1 MISSYV
7 KVAVRSMARHK
18 TLSAINILGLSV
30 GIACF
35 TLFML
40 NALNEFSFDRQ
51 HANADR
57 IYRVYRWTEA
67 RRGEAAEGDP
77 YLPMP
82 LGPALKQDLA
92 DVEEYVRFQDSW
104 VEDFVRAK
112 GPVTRMGV
120 TYADPRMFDVFSF
133 PLKYGDPG
141 TALADL
147 RSVVLTERAASR
159 LFGPANPVGE
169 RLEIKLGDVFEPFT
183 VAAVAEDPPE
193 NSSIRFDVLANFE
206 FLAGSARS
214 QRSRDNWYHSA
225 FQTFV
230 LLRPGSRLADD
241 ADRLLRFRHKY
252 YPGEEDD
259 LRKAREAGL
268 WTAAGAPVAYRLQ
281 PLRAMHTDPRMR
293 GGVVPSVDPRS
304 IWAMLAI
311 AGSVLLIACI
321 NFTTLAIGRSAGR
334 AREVVIRRVVGGQRK
349 QLVFQFLSEAMIMS
363 LTAGAIGLGLAQL
376 LLPYFNALAG
386 KHLSLSLGLYPE
398 IGPLFPGLVVFAG
411 LLAGGYPALAL
422 SSLRPVEIMRK
433 KIHLGGSNLFTRSL
447 VTLQFALS
455 VALIISTLVIL
466 GQLRFMRS
474 TSPGFDKENVVSV
487 HAEGTP
493 ADRLFPLF
501 RQSVLG
507 KPEIVDATA
516 SDIGLGQGT
525 GWSRNG
531 WDYEGRH
538 KDTFEYSVQD
548 NYLAVMG
555 MELRAGRDFD
565 PEIRADAST
574 SVLVNEAFVRD
585 MGWTNEQAVG
595 QRLTGYTEKSENT
608 PVIIGVVK
616 DFHFRPFGEEVKPQ
630 LFNRFPGSPM
640 RRFFVRI
647 RPGDPRPAL
656 GVLREAWR
664 QLVPDLPFAFSFLDD
679 DLDAFY
685 RSETRQAAVVGWAG
699 GISIF
704 LGCLGLFGLAALAA
718 VNRTKEIGIRKVLGA
733 TSARIATLLSK
744 EFIRLVVVANLI
756 AWPVAWVAMNGWL
769 RNFAYRIGLRAW
781 VFALAGGLSLLVALV
796 TVGTQAMRSAAA
808 NPVETLRSE

>member
-7 KVAVRSMARHK
+7 KVALRSMARHK

-40 NALNEFSFDRQ
+40 NAVNEFSFDRQ

-57 IYRVYRWTEA
+57 LFRVYRWTEA
-67 RRGEAAEGDP
+67 LQGGGGEADSS
-77 YLPMP
+77 LPMP
-82 LGPALKQDLA
+82 LGPALKNDLA
-92 DVEEYVRFQDSW
+92 EVEEFVRFQNAW
-104 VEDFVRAK
+104 VEDFVRAS

-120 TYADPRMFDVFSF
+120 TYADPRVFDVFSF
-133 PLKYGDPG
+133 PLKYGDPK

-159 LFGPANPVGE
+159 LFGAVNPVGQ
-169 RLEIKLGDVFEPFT
+169 RLEIKLEDVFEPFT
-183 VAAVAEDPPE
+183 VTAVAENPPE
-193 NSSIRFDVLANFE
+193 NSSIRFDVLASFE
-206 FLAGSARS
+206 FLTETPYGRRVRES
-214 QRSRDNWYHSA
+214 WFHSA

-230 LLRPGSRLADD
+230 LLRPGSRLAEDTQQ
-241 ADRLLRFRHKY
+241 LLTFRRKY
-252 YPGEEDD
+252 YPDEEAE
-259 LRKAREAGL
+259 LRRGGRWTGAGP
-268 WTAAGAPVAYRLQ
+268 PVMYRLQ
-281 PLRAMHTDPRMR
+281 PLRAMHTDTRMR

-386 KHLSLSLGLYPE
+386 KRLSLSLGLYPE
-398 IGPLFPGLVVFAG
+398 IGPLVPGLVIFAG

-422 SSLRPVEIMRK
+422 SSFRPVDILRRK
-433 KIHLGGSNLFTRSL
+433 IRLGGSNLFTRAL

-455 VALIISTLVIL
+455 VILIVSTLVIL

-474 TSPGFDKENVVSV
+474 ESPGFDKENVVSV
-487 HAEGTP
+487 HAEMTP

-501 RQSVLG
+501 RQYVRG
-507 KPEIVDATA
+507 KPEIVDATG
-516 SDIGLGQGT
+516 SDLGLGEGT

-538 KDTFEYSVQD
+538 KDTFEYFVQD
-548 NYLAVMG
+548 NFLAVMG

-565 PEIRADAST
+565 PEIRADSLT
-574 SVLVNEAFVRD
+574 SVIVNEAFVRD
-585 MGWTNEQAVG
+585 IGWTNEQAVG
-595 QRLTGYTEKSENT
+595 QRLTGYTEKPENT

-616 DFHFRPFGEEVKPQ
+616 DFHFRPFGEEMKPQ
-630 LFNRFPGSPM
+630 LFNRFPGSPT

-647 RPGDPRPAL
+647 RPGDPRPAIQ
-656 GVLREAWR
+656 VLREVWR
-664 QLVPDLPFAFSFLDD
+664 QLVPDLPFAYSFLDD

-733 TSARIATLLSK
+733 TSAHIAALLSK
-744 EFIRLVVVANLI
+744 EFVRLVVVANLV

-769 RNFAYRIGLRAW
+769 RNFAYRIGLQAW
-781 VFALAGGLSLLVALV
+781 VFALAGGLSLLVALL
-796 TVGTQAMRSAAA
+796 TVGSQAMRSAAA
-808 NPVETLRSE
+808 NPVETLRNE

>member
-40 NALNEFSFDRQ
+40 NAVHEFSFDRQ
-51 HANADR
+51 HANAGR
-57 IYRVYRWTEA
+57 IHRVYRWTEA
-67 RRGEAAEGDP
+67 RQGGSGEADSS
-77 YLPMP
+77 LPMP

-92 DVEEYVRFQDSW
+92 DVEEYVRFQNAW

-112 GPVTRMGV
+112 GPMTRMGV
-120 TYADPRMFDVFSF
+120 TYADPRVFDVFSF

-159 LFGPANPVGE
+159 LFGPVNPVGE
-169 RLEIKLGDVFEPFT
+169 RLEIKIGDVLEPFT
-183 VAAVAEDPPE
+183 VTAVAENPPE
-193 NSSIRFDVLANFE
+193 NSSIRFDILASFE
-206 FLAGSARS
+206 FLAETSYGQKR
-214 QRSRDNWYHSA
+214 RGDWYHSA

-241 ADRLLRFRHKY
+241 PDRLLRFRHKY
-252 YPGEEDD
+252 YPGEAEE
-259 LRKAREAGL
+259 LRKARETGL
-268 WTAAGAPVAYRLQ
+268 WTAAGAPVSYRLQ
-281 PLRAMHTDPRMR
+281 PLRAMHTDTRMR
-293 GGVVPSVDPRS
+293 GGVVPSVDPKS

-321 NFTTLAIGRSAGR
+321 NFTTLAVGRSAGR
-334 AREVVIRRVVGGQRK
+334 AREVAIRRVVGGRRK
-349 QLVFQFLSEAMIMS
+349 QLVVQFLSEAMIMS
-363 LTAGAIGLGLAQL
+363 LTAGGIGLALAHL

-386 KHLSLSLGLYPE
+386 KRLTLSLGLYPE
-398 IGPLFPGLVVFAG
+398 IGPLVPCLVVFAG

-422 SSLRPVEIMRK
+422 SGFRPVEIMRK
-433 KIHLGGSNLFTRSL
+433 RIHLGGSNLFTRAL

-474 TSPGFDKENVVSV
+474 ESPGFDKENVVSV

-493 ADRLFPLF
+493 ANRLFPLF
-501 RQSVLG
+501 RQAVRG
-507 KPEIVDATA
+507 RPEIVDATG

-525 GWSRNG
+525 GWSRKG
-531 WDYEGRH
+531 WDYEGRN

-548 NYLAVMG
+548 DFLAVMG

-565 PEIRADAST
+565 PEIRADDST
-574 SVLVNEAFVRD
+574 SVVVNEAFVRD

-595 QRLTGYTEKSENT
+595 RRLTGYTERPEDT
-608 PVIIGVVK
+608 PVIIGVVR
-616 DFHFRPFGEEVKPQ
+616 DFHFRPFSEEVKPQ
-630 LFNRFPGSPM
+630 IFRRSPGAPA

-656 GVLREAWR
+656 ETLREAWTR
-664 QLVPDLPFAFSFLDD
+664 LVPDLPFAYSFLDD

-718 VNRTKEIGIRKVLGA
+718 ANRTKEIGIRKVLGA
-733 TSARIATLLSK
+733 TSARIAALLSK
-744 EFIRLVVVANLI
+744 EFVRLVVIANLV
-756 AWPVAWVAMNGWL
+756 AWPAAWLVMNGWL
-769 RNFAYRIGLRAW
+769 RNFAYRIGLQAW
-781 VFALAGGLSLLVALV
+781 VFALAGGLSLVVALV
-796 TVGTQAMRSAAA
+796 TVGAQAMRTAAA
-808 NPVETLRSE
+808 DPVETLRSE

>member
-7 KVAVRSMARHK
+7 KVAVRSMRRHK

-40 NALNEFSFDRQ
+40 NAVNEFSFDRQ

-57 IYRVYRWTEA
+57 LFRVYRWTEA
-67 RRGEAAEGDP
+67 SQGGSGESDSS
-77 YLPMP
+77 LPMP
-82 LGPALKQDLA
+82 LGPALKKDLA
-92 DVEEYVRFQDSW
+92 DIEEFVRFQNAW
-104 VEDFVRAK
+104 VEDFVRAD
-112 GPVTRMGV
+112 GPVTRMGI
-120 TYADPRMFDVFSF
+120 TYADPRVFDVFSF
-133 PLKYGDPG
+133 PLKYGDPK

-159 LFGPANPVGE
+159 LFGAVNPVGR
-169 RLEIKLGDVFEPFT
+169 RLEIKLEDVFEPFT
-183 VAAVAEDPPE
+183 VTAVAENLPE
-193 NSSIRFDVLANFE
+193 NSSFRFDVLANFE
-206 FLAGSARS
+206 FLTETPYGRRVRES
-214 QRSRDNWYHSA
+214 WFHSA

-230 LLRPGSRLADD
+230 LLRPGSRLAEDTEQ
-241 ADRLLRFRHKY
+241 LLTFRRKY
-252 YPGEEDD
+252 YPDEEAE
-259 LRKAREAGL
+259 LRRGGRWTGAGP
-268 WTAAGAPVAYRLQ
+268 PVRYRLQ
-281 PLRAMHTDPRMR
+281 PLRAMHLDTRMR

-386 KHLSLSLGLYPE
+386 KHLTLSLGLYPE
-398 IGPLFPGLVVFAG
+398 IGPLVPGLVIFAG

-422 SSLRPVEIMRK
+422 SSFRPVDILRRK
-433 KIHLGGSNLFTRSL
+433 IRLGGSNLFTRAL

-455 VALIISTLVIL
+455 VILIVSTLVIL

-474 TSPGFDKENVVSV
+474 ESPGFDKENVVSV
-487 HAEGTP
+487 HAEMTP

-501 RQSVLG
+501 RQYVRG
-507 KPEIVDATA
+507 KPEIVDATG
-516 SDIGLGQGT
+516 SNLGLGEGT
-525 GWSRNG
+525 GWSRQG
-531 WDYEGRH
+531 WDYEDRH
-538 KDTFEYSVQD
+538 KETFEYFVQD

-565 PEIRADAST
+565 PEIRADSLT
-574 SVLVNEAFVRD
+574 SVIVNEAFVRD
-585 MGWTNEQAVG
+585 FGWTNEQAVG
-595 QRLTGYTEKSENT
+595 QRLTGYTEKPENT
-608 PVIIGVVK
+608 PVVIGVVK
-616 DFHFRPFGEEVKPQ
+616 DFHFRPFGEEMKPQ
-630 LFNRFPGSPM
+630 LFNRFPGSPT

-647 RPGDPRPAL
+647 RPGDPRPAIQ
-656 GVLREAWR
+656 VLREAWTR
-664 QLVPDLPFAFSFLDD
+664 LVPDLPFAYSFLDD

-733 TSARIATLLSK
+733 TSAHIAMLLSK
-744 EFIRLVVVANLI
+744 EFVRLVVIANLV

-769 RNFAYRIGLRAW
+769 RNFAYRIGLQAW
-781 VFALAGGLSLLVALV
+781 VFALAGGLSLLVALL
-796 TVGTQAMRSAAA
+796 TVGSQAMRSAAA
-808 NPVETLRSE
+808 NPVETLRNE

>member
-1 MISSYV
+1 MISSYI
-7 KVAVRSMARHK
+7 KVAWRSMARHK
-18 TLSAINILGLSV
+18 TLTAINVLGLSV

-40 NALNEFSFDRQ
+40 NAVNEFSFDRQ

-57 IYRVYRWTEA
+57 LFRVYRWTEA
-67 RRGEAAEGDP
+67 SKGGSGESDP

-82 LGPALKQDLA
+82 LGPALKKDLA
-92 DVEEYVRFQDSW
+92 DVEEFVRFQDPW
-104 VEDFVRAK
+104 VEDFVRAD
-112 GPVTRMGV
+112 GPVTQMGV
-120 TYADPRMFDVFSF
+120 TYADARVFDVFSF
-133 PLKYGDPG
+133 PLKYGDPK
-141 TALADL
+141 TALAEL
-147 RSVVLTERAASR
+147 GSVVLTERAASR
-159 LFGPANPVGE
+159 LFGPANPVGR
-169 RLEIKLGDVFEPFT
+169 RLEIKLGDAFEPFMVT
-183 VAAVAEDPPE
+183 AVAENPPE
-193 NSSIRFDVLANFE
+193 NSSFRFDSLASFE
-206 FLAGSARS
+206 FLAGTADGRQAR
-214 QRSRDNWYHSA
+214 DDWFHSA
-225 FQTFV
+225 FQTYV
-230 LLRPGSRLADD
+230 LLRPGSRLAEDP
-241 ADRLLRFRHKY
+241 RELRAFRHKY
-252 YPGEEDD
+252 YPDEEEES
-259 LRKAREAGL
+259 RKSGR
-268 WTAAGAPVAYRLQ
+268 WTGSDPPVRYRLQ
-281 PLRAMHTDPRMR
+281 PLLAMHTDPRMR
-293 GGVVPSVDPRS
+293 GGAVPSVDPRS
-304 IWAMLAI
+304 VWAMLAI
-311 AGSVLLIACI
+311 AAIVLLIACI

-334 AREVVIRRVVGGQRK
+334 AREVAIRRVVGGRRR

-386 KHLSLSLGLYPE
+386 KHLTLSLALYPE
-398 IGPLFPGLVVFAG
+398 IGPLVPGLVIFAG

-422 SSLRPVEIMRK
+422 SSFRPVEIMRK
-433 KIHLGGSNLFTRSL
+433 KIHLGGSNLFTRAL

-474 TSPGFDKENVVSV
+474 ESPGFDKENVVSV

-507 KPEIVDATA
+507 KPEIVDATG

-531 WDYEGRH
+531 WDYEGSH
-538 KDTFEYSVQD
+538 KETFEYAVQD

-565 PEIRADAST
+565 PGILSDSST
-574 SVLVNEAFVRD
+574 SVIVNEAFVRD
-585 MGWTNEQAVG
+585 FGWTNAQAVG
-595 QRLTGYTEKSENT
+595 QRLTGYTEKPEDT
-608 PVIIGVVK
+608 PVVIGVVR
-616 DFHFRPFGEEVKPQ
+616 DFHFRPFSEEVKPQ
-630 LFNRFPGSPM
+630 IFRRSPESPT

-656 GVLREAWR
+656 EVLREAWAR
-664 QLVPDLPFAFSFLDD
+664 LVPDLPFAYSFLDD

-733 TSARIATLLSK
+733 TSAHIATLLSQ
-744 EFIRLVVVANLI
+744 EFIRLVVIANLV
-756 AWPVAWVAMNGWL
+756 AWPVAWVAMNSWL
-769 RNFAYRIGLRAW
+769 RNFAYRIGLQAW
-781 VFALAGGLSLLVALV
+781 VFALAGALSLLVALL
-796 TVGTQAMRSAAA
+796 TVGFQAIRSAAA
-808 NPVETLRSE
+808 NPVETLRTE